1 MIRFFSLI
9 PRRPDIERQRFHD
22 HLRHPH
28 GTMGRQIPGMLTY
41 VQAHQFDTDRLG
53 PGQDEFDAVSMP
65 SFDSAKDADAL
76 VDEPL
81 FVENIRPD
89 EPLFQD
95 LTRVVFFITEEEVI
109 TSRPA
114 IGASDAVDRQWDVLE
129 RPTSIQLLQFVRL
142 DGNHDWAGADDAE
155 LGRRIGALRHAV
167 NRPSTEVYSD
177 SAAPFLGARQLW
189 WPTLTAF
196 QDGVDADRAAF
207 DELIAQAGH
216 AITMLTVSERFL
228 R

>member
-9 PRRPDIERQRFHD
+9 PRRPDIDRQRFHD
-22 HLRHPH
+22 HWRHPH
-28 GTMGRQIPGMLTY
+28 GTLGRQIPGMLTY

-53 PGQDEFDAVSMP
+53 PGQDEYDGVAMP
-65 SFDSAKDADAL
+65 SFDSSKDAAAL
-76 VDEPL
+76 VNEPS
-81 FVENIRPD
+81 FVDNIRPD

-95 LTRVVFFITEEEVI
+95 LSRVIFFITEEEVI
-109 TSRPA
+109 VSRPA
-114 IGASDAVDRQWDVLE
+114 FGAGAAVDRQWDVLE
-129 RPTSIQLLQFVRL
+129 RPTSIHLLQFVHL
-142 DGNHDWAGADDAE
+142 DGNTGWVGADDAE

-167 NRPSTEVYSD
+167 NRPSGEVYSGG
-177 SAAPFLGARQLW
+177 APFLGARQLW

-207 DELIAQAGH
+207 DELLAQAGH
-216 AITMLTVSERFL
+216 AVTLLAVSERFV

>member
-9 PRRPDIERQRFHD
+9 PRRPDIDRQRFHD

-28 GTMGRQIPGMLTY
+28 GTLGRQIPGMLTY

-95 LTRVVFFITEEEVI
+95 LPRVVFFITEEEVVV
-109 TSRPA
+109 SRPP
-114 IGASDAVDRQWDVLE
+114 IGFGAAVDRQWDVLE
-129 RPTSIQLLQFVRL
+129 RPTTIHLLQFVHL
-142 DGNHDWAGADDAE
+142 DGNPDWAGTDDAE
-155 LGRRIGALRHAV
+155 LGLRIGALRHAV
-167 NRPSTEVYSD
+167 NRPSAEVHGD
-177 SAAPFLGARQLW
+177 TAPFLGARQLW

-196 QDGVDADRAAF
+196 LDGVDADRAAF
-207 DELIAQAGH
+207 DELLGRAGH
-216 AITMLTVSERFL
+216 AVTMLTVSERFL